1 MTAPF
6 DLATTDELLTT
17 TRAVR
22 RRLDLE
28 RPVEREV
35 ILDCIRLSQQAPT
48 GGNQQTWS
56 WVVVTDP
63 DKRRALAELYR
74 ASGDI
79 YLPQAHAA
87 AVEQGDGQTARVYDA
102 AMYLND
108 ILADVPVH
116 VIPCMQGR
124 LPENADNASAASM
137 YGSIFPAVWSF
148 QLALRSRGLGSTL
161 TTIHLFKEAEAAK
174 LLGIP
179 DGVSQVALLPIAYTQ
194 GTGFKQAS
202 RPDPATITHF
212 DQW

>member
-1 MTAPF
+1 MQAPF
-6 DLATTDELLTT
+6 DLSVTDELLST

-48 GGNQQTWS
+48 GGNQQGWS

-63 DKRRALAELYR
+63 EKRKALAELYN
-74 ASGDI
+74 AAGDV

-87 AVEQGDGQTARVYDA
+87 AVEEGNDQTARVYDSA
-102 AMYLND
+102 IFLNG
-108 ILADVPVH
+108 ILADVPVL
-116 VIPCMQGR
+116 VIPCMAGR
-124 LPENADNASAASM
+124 IPEGVDNATASSM

-148 QLALRSRGLGSTL
+148 QIALRSRGLGSTL
-161 TTIHLFKEAEAAK
+161 TTIHLFKEAEAAE

-179 DGVSQVALLPIAYTQ
+179 EGYSQVGLHPVAYTK
-194 GTGFKQAS
+194 GTDFKHARIQQVQY
-202 RPDPATITHF
+202 HL
-212 DQW
+212 